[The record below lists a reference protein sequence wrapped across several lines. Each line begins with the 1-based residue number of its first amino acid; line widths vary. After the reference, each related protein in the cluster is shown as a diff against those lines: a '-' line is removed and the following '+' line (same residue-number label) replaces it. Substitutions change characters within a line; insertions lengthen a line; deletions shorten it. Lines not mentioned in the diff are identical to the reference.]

1 MNTILIQSELPFAV
15 EKRPDGDRDGL
26 LSLCLNIHLIIFF
39 NATYGLFFVFLLAI
53 VVCAFMAF
61 NFSPKSLLIYMA
73 MSGLFISISAAI
85 VSAILTVA
93 VIRAGKD
100 WRQRV
105 AWLPYSLK
113 TMQSRHL
120 IFILGGLACSLAIF
134 LFNASVFQTVATDEH
149 CPIAI
154 YILLIGFVAIILPPI
169 EELLFRGWIYTN
181 LRKNFGVYVALVA
194 SSLINVAVF
203 LPGSDFHVVYLLPLA
218 FALGAIREITGSTKA
233 SLAAH
238 ISFSVFIH
246 ILESLFVGP

>member
-1 MNTILIQSELPFAV
+1 
-15 EKRPDGDRDGL
+15 
-26 LSLCLNIHLIIFF
+26 
-39 NATYGLFFVFLLAI
+39 
-53 VVCAFMAF
+53 
-61 NFSPKSLLIYMA
+61 
-73 MSGLFISISAAI
+73 
-85 VSAILTVA
+85 
-93 VIRAGKD
+93 
-100 WRQRV
+100 V